1 MSAMENLISV
11 DDFARVDIRIGTVVS
26 AVQNAKARKA
36 AYVLEVDFGELGI
49 KTTSAQITENYTLS
63 ELVGQQ
69 VVAVVNFP
77 VKKVAG
83 VKSEILVLA
92 AVCESNG
99 TVLLQPKSSTLNGVK
114 VA

>member
-1 MSAMENLISV
+1 
-11 DDFARVDIRIGTVVS
+11 
-26 AVQNAKARKA
+26 
-36 AYVLEVDFGELGI
+36 LGI
-49 KTTSAQITENYTLS
+49 KTTSAQITENYALS

-92 AVCESNG
+92 AV
-99 TVLLQPKSSTLNGVK
+99 
-114 VA
+114 